1 MYLLESINIF
11 FCLDLLSN
19 FFISNFKESV
29 NTSNN
34 QETSVVNSN
43 VLQTLKTIQAQMGSR
58 RFTMPSLRVTGYLS
72 MKSLSTEM
80 KNLQQ
85 K

>member
-1 MYLLESINIF
+1 MLAREHKYF
-11 FCLDLLSN
+11 FCCLDLKSN

-29 NTSNN
+29 NTSNK

-43 VLQTLKTIQAQMGSR
+43 ILQTLTTIQAKMGSR

-72 MKSLSTEM
+72 MKGLSTEM
-80 KNLQQ
+80 KNSQQ

>member
-43 VLQTLKTIQAQMGSR
+43 VLQTLKTIQDQMGSR

>member
-1 MYLLESINIF
+1 MCLLESINIF

-29 NTSNN
+29 NTSNS

>member
-1 MYLLESINIF
+1 MCLLESINIF

-72 MKSLSTEM
+72 MKSWSTEM

>member
-1 MYLLESINIF
+1 MCLLESINIF

-72 MKSLSTEM
+72 MKSLSTKM

>member
-1 MYLLESINIF
+1 MCLLESINIF